1 MNLAEEW
8 ESIDVHNIFKA
19 HDTLH
24 KRPDTVDELSLE
36 ELEQMELLDK
46 TGNKVPIYNVDG
58 FRVMRQLGAIDPD
71 ECTLGVLVN
80 LYT

>member
-1 MNLAEEW
+1 
-8 ESIDVHNIFKA
+8 
-19 HDTLH
+19 
-24 KRPDTVDELSLE
+24 
-36 ELEQMELLDK
+36 MELLDK

-71 ECTLGVLVN
+71 ECPLGVLVN